1 MPRDVQMENKPPTIL
16 SDTDPPLPPTPALDG
31 ARGALSGGRGSPLS
45 PQASPARVHGHHLTS
60 DDEEDPNE
68 HLEEEGDADEH
79 DEGSIVLE
87 GGSLLQH
94 SLELGDVGH
103 EEGHVQHAL
112 GHALL
117 GGVVVDVHGPVD
129 PQVRSHTLGRQE
141 EPQAL
146 LSQHTHLSPV
156 GC

>member
-1 MPRDVQMENKPPTIL
+1 MENKPPTIL
-16 SDTDPPLPPTPALDG
+16 SDTDPPVYHPPQPWMDPE
-31 ARGALSGGRGSPLS
+31 GSCLEEEAPPLL
-45 PQASPARVHGHHLTS
+45 PQAIPARLHGHHLTS

-79 DEGSIVLE
+79 DEGGVVLE

-156 GC
+156 